1 MVLCLSKGFPNWIR
15 ILLLNKHASQNWIQF
30 QCLFFFL
37 IWYNG
42 FLYEKHIPLLE
53 MSNGVICT
61 ILSPR
66 QQEKLAKIFLRA
78 YILELIKQCRLVWST
93 EDRGSA
99 DELLSSWD
107 YLLFHRGHLKVRLSS
122 TLDSLHTLGEQR
134 FGARALTKENRPDE
148 HPSLKGATCE
158 SKT

>member
-15 ILLLNKHASQNWIQF
+15 ILLLNKHASRNWIQF

-42 FLYEKHIPLLE
+42 FLYEKHTPLLE

-61 ILSPR
+61 NSLTKTTRKAGQNIFKSLYFRTNKTMQISMIHWGQRLSWWAS
-66 QQEKLAKIFLRA
+66 LSLR
-78 YILELIKQCRLVWST
+78 
-93 EDRGSA
+93 
-99 DELLSSWD
+99 
-107 YLLFHRGHLKVRLSS
+107 LFVISEGHLKVRLSS

-134 FGARALTKENRPDE
+134 FGAQALTKENRPDE